1 MRHYHRLFTLATMLC
16 LSTLGGA
23 ASPVSAGLIPVVNPS
38 FEDPLLN
45 DGSWVA
51 GAAGWDHS
59 AAGVFNPTA
68 VHFSGAVPDGQ
79 NTGFINS
86 GYLRQTLLAVL
97 QPGAYTLQ
105 VDVGNRLDSGFPGY
119 HIQLLAGGSLLAQD
133 NSSLTPALG
142 TFQTSSISYTAATN
156 DAHLGAALQIRLSSA
171 GVQTN
176 FDHVRLDFQ
185 PVPEPSTAVLMGLG
199 ALGLLVGSQ
208 RWRERP
214 EQPAL

>member
-1 MRHYHRLFTLATMLC
+1 MKHYPRHFTLAAMLF
-16 LSTLGGA
+16 LSAFGGA

-59 AAGVFNPTA
+59 AAGAFNPTA
-68 VHFSGAVPDGQ
+68 VHFTGAVPDGQ

-86 GYLRQTLLAVL
+86 GYLRQTLLTVL
-97 QPGAYTLQ
+97 QPGEYTLQ

-119 HIQLLAGGSLLAQD
+119 RIELLAGGSVLAQD

-142 TFQTSSISYTAATN
+142 TFQTSTISYTAAAN

-176 FDHVRLDFQ
+176 FDDVRLDFQ

-199 ALGLLVGSQ
+199 ALGLLVGG
-208 RWRERP
+208 WRRRARSK
-214 EQPAL
+214 QLAF